1 MQFIQILTVR
11 FHDDPCQLD
20 YTDACST
27 AGPNFRIVLPDLSLI
42 QIIKGKLYIFQ
53 TNLSGKFKAQSIIDL
68 CMYTHVSSI
77 C

>member
-42 QIIKGKLYIFQ
+42 QII
-53 TNLSGKFKAQSIIDL
+53 
-68 CMYTHVSSI
+68 
-77 C
+77 

>member
-1 MQFIQILTVR
+1 MIIPIYDVLESHMQFIQILTVR

-42 QIIKGKLYIFQ
+42 QII
-53 TNLSGKFKAQSIIDL
+53 
-68 CMYTHVSSI
+68 
-77 C
+77 